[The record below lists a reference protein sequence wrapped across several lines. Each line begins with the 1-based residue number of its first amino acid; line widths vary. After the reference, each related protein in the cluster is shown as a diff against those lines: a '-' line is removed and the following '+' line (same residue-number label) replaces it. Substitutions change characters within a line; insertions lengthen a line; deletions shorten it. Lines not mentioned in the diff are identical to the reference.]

1 MKLDYKAIG
10 KRIKFARIQTDIT
23 QEHLAELA
31 SISPSHMSNIETGST
46 KVSLT
51 TIVAI
56 ANALQVTTDDFLC
69 DNVIQCKVQFQ
80 RDIAKLLASCDEYE
94 IRIVKDTLAALLDS
108 LRRDEQLRKQIPE
121 TL

>member
-31 SISPSHMSNIETGST
+31 SISPSHMSNIETGTT

-80 RDIAKLLASCDEYE
+80 RDIAKLLAGCDE
-94 IRIVKDTLAALLDS
+94 
-108 LRRDEQLRKQIPE
+108 
-121 TL
+121 

>member
-31 SISPSHMSNIETGST
+31 SISPSHMSNIETGTT

-80 RDIAKLLASCDEYE
+80 RDIAKLLAGCDEHE

>member
-31 SISPSHMSNIETGST
+31 SISPSHMSNIETGTT

-69 DNVIQCKVQFQ
+69 DNVIQCKVQLQ
-80 RDIAKLLASCDEYE
+80 RDIAKLLAGCDEYE